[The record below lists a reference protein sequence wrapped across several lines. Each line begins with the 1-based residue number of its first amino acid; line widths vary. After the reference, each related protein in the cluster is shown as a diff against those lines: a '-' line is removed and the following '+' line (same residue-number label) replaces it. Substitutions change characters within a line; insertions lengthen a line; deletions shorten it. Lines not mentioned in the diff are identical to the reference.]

1 MNWEAIGAGGQL
13 IAALGVILSL
23 VYLAV
28 QIRQNTRSVRMA
40 AHHGISNEFNQT
52 NLAMVQDPQL
62 LDLVSRGADD
72 PQSLSDAG
80 RARFFGC
87 MLALFRTYEELFVLS
102 ENGLVGP
109 ELWHARKRS
118 MKAWLARPGVQ
129 SWWRT
134 GAFGSE
140 IFIDSFRVAV
150 DAELERLDSTAA
162 Y

>member
-13 IAALGVILSL
+13 IAALGVVVSL
-23 VYLAV
+23 VYLAA

-52 NLAMVQDPQL
+52 NLTMVQDPQL

-72 PQSLSDAG
+72 PQSLSDAE
-80 RARFFGC
+80 RARFFGI

-109 ELWHARKRS
+109 ELWYARKRS
-118 MKAWLARPGVQ
+118 MKAWLARPGVRF
-129 SWWRT
+129 WWRT
-134 GAFGSE
+134 GTFGSE
-140 IFIDSFRVAV
+140 IFIDSFRAAV
-150 DAELERLDSTAA
+150 DAELERLDSAVA
-162 Y
+162 